1 MEFPKISKFVRKK
14 VITHGSI
21 QILWI
26 DAQMEDLSPY
36 LSLSILL
43 FLPFKRINKY
53 FEKYKILN
61 NIMFLAIAA
70 TSGVFYATL
79 TLELVLVYFG
89 DFLNLIVSLEL
100 L

>member
-36 LSLSILL
+36 LSILL
-43 FLPFKRINKY
+43 SLPFKRINKY